1 VARSERFFLKIID
14 LVQGINQSK
23 EKKKIQ
29 KSFEKKKKKGGF
41 IKVISCIIIVI
52 QVKRF

>member
-23 EKKKIQ
+23 EKKKF
-29 KSFEKKKKKGGF
+29 KNLLKRKRRMGG
-41 IKVISCIIIVI
+41 SS
-52 QVKRF
+52 R